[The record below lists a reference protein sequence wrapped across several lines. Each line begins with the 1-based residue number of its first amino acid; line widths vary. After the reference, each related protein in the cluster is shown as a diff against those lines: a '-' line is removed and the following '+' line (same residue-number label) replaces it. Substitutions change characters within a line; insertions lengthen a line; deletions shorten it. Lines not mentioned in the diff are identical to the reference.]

1 MERKRIFFLVLLWL
15 VLILRA
21 ALTVL
26 TLTVLALTGV
36 QDVFPFSMFSMPFL
50 LASAFIS
57 PRLSFGLLLGYVI
70 IFVLALFLLPFR
82 KTRAGGVLCFAV
94 TVLADLCAMIL
105 SAAMGSNQ
113 YYLIGI
119 PVCVIALLVCAL
131 CFRAARRQ
139 TDETDGNVDFRKNA

>member
-1 MERKRIFFLVLLWL
+1 MNRKRLVFLGLLWL

-26 TLTVLALTGV
+26 TLTGVL
-36 QDVFPFSMFSMPFL
+36 DVFPFSMFSMPFL
-50 LASAFIS
+50 LASAFVS

-82 KTRAGGVLCFAV
+82 KTRAAGVLCFAA
-94 TVLADLCAMIL
+94 TVLADLGAMIL
-105 SAAMGSNQ
+105 SAAMGGNQ

-119 PVCVIALLVCAL
+119 PVCVVALLVCAL
-131 CFRAARRQ
+131 CLRAVRRQ
-139 TDETDGNVDFRKNA
+139 A

>member
-1 MERKRIFFLVLLWL
+1 MERKRIIFLVLLWV
-15 VLILRA
+15 VLILRVV
-21 ALTVL
+21 LTVL
-26 TLTVLALTGV
+26 TLTGVL
-36 QDVFPFSMFSMPFL
+36 DVFPFSMFSMPFL

-94 TVLADLCAMIL
+94 TVLADLGAMIL

-113 YYLIGI
+113 YFWLGI
-119 PVCVIALLVCAL
+119 PFCVLVLLVCAL
-131 CFRAARRQ
+131 CFHALRRR
-139 TDETDGNVDFRKNA
+139 TEPAIS

>member
-1 MERKRIFFLVLLWL
+1 MHTKIRGLLAVLFG
-15 VLILRA
+15 VQFIRVV
-21 ALTVL
+21 LTVL
-26 TLTVLALTGV
+26 TLTGVLNAP
-36 QDVFPFSMFSMPFL
+36 PFTMFSVPFL
-50 LASAFIS
+50 FAAAFVS

-94 TVLADLCAMIL
+94 TVLADLGAMIL

-139 TDETDGNVDFRKNA
+139 TDETDGNVNLRKNA